1 MVMMMTVQVNFDVF
15 SNAFFED
22 LDIETRIVDSQGQ
35 VIDEITSRISAGGG
49 VNSNSNIWFTAPLDG
64 QYTVEFDMYD
74 MIGSLVDSVETQPW
88 DLANMRPVANGSV
101 SSNASQTW
109 ENIQFIGGG
118 FDAWGLSLDNNTLPY
133 LDQPV
138 AYAWD
143 FDDGVTSN
151 LKSPTRSYQSI
162 GSYNAT
168 LRIMDQGNT
177 WSETDVI
184 YELMSLT
191 IQFHNLSLQ

>member
-1 MVMMMTVQVNFDVF
+1 MK
-15 SNAFFED
+15 
-22 LDIETRIVDSQGQ
+22 

-118 FDAWGLSLDNNTLPY
+118 FDA
-133 LDQPV
+133 
-138 AYAWD
+138 
-143 FDDGVTSN
+143 
-151 LKSPTRSYQSI
+151 
-162 GSYNAT
+162 
-168 LRIMDQGNT
+168 
-177 WSETDVI
+177 
-184 YELMSLT
+184 
-191 IQFHNLSLQ
+191 